1 MKLIGIPAN
10 KELIS
15 VPLLLLSFPD
25 SYLCDPDNTSEP
37 DKHSILN
44 MKVVLVSVG
53 DKETY
58 AYAILLSLADLDS
71 MVVTL
76 H

>member
-15 VPLLLLSFPD
+15 VPLLLLLSFPD
-25 SYLCDPDNTSEP
+25 SYLCNPDNTSES

-53 DKETY
+53 DKETIPMLFY
-58 AYAILLSLADLDS
+58 
-71 MVVTL
+71 
-76 H
+76 